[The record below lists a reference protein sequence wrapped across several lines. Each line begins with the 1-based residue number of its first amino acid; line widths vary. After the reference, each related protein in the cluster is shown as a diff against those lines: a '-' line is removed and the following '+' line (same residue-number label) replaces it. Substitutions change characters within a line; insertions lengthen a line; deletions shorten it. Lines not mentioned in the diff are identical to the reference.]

1 MSTCY
6 SPFLKC
12 RELERVDSLF
22 EKHVVFCGKMCR
34 NVISNFGFFPGIKCR
49 HVIPLFE
56 MSASS
61 SELIVCSKN
70 TLCFVEKSVV
80 MLFPYFV
87 YFFEL
92 FVFVTPIFSQLG
104 VISSEFLVVTR
115 AEQRSLNGYFALKGV
130 KKQHKFPPE
139 LDESSL
145 EKKLAE
151 ANLVHGVV
159 FFDLVAD
166 YVSYVHSIILRAIE
180 ANKKLPA
187 GGSEEGE
194 NVFDSEAEDPEQ
206 NDGNN
211 SDINQE
217 PENPDPPAKNQKQ
230 KKSQKQKDSQTSSQ
244 YTFLW
249 KKERTVFS
257 GMSHKFLLFLL
268 HYLTRTISLPRKL

>member
-6 SPFLKC
+6 SRFFKC

-22 EKHVVFCGKMCR
+22 EKHVVFWGKMCR

-151 ANLVHGVV
+151 ANLVHGVD
-159 FFDLVAD
+159 FFALVAD
-166 YVSYVHSIILRAIE
+166 YVSYVQFHCRGSCSFANSLWGDCIIWCCHSPPPIVWYGPCVCTTC
-180 ANKKLPA
+180 K
-187 GGSEEGE
+187 EE
-194 NVFDSEAEDPEQ
+194 
-206 NDGNN
+206 
-211 SDINQE
+211 
-217 PENPDPPAKNQKQ
+217 
-230 KKSQKQKDSQTSSQ
+230 
-244 YTFLW
+244 
-249 KKERTVFS
+249 
-257 GMSHKFLLFLL
+257 LLF
-268 HYLTRTISLPRKL
+268 SVWS